1 MILYFSATGNNE
13 FAAHILAGELKDRT
27 VSVNDILKQRKQ
39 WKFYSETPFVFVV
52 PIYAW
57 RIPAQIEEM
66 LKKAEF
72 RGNSAIYIV
81 ATMGEHAAR
90 AGEYCRKI
98 CKRRGLDYGGFA
110 AIQMPDN
117 YLVDNV
123 MPSREEAV
131 REVKKA
137 VPVLKKTAA
146 LIREGKKLPEAGGRK
161 KGDWF
166 LSGPV
171 CWGFRNF
178 MVPFSRFSVSEA
190 CVACGK
196 CVRECPVNNIT
207 LTDGKIRFGSKCMFC
222 LGCIHKCPAHAIDYK
237 GRAKKN
243 GYYQCPSLTEVQ
255 EEEKSL

>member
-1 MILYFSATGNNE
+1 MILYFSATGNNA
-13 FAAHILAGELKDRT
+13 FAAQILEQELKDR
-27 VSVNDILKQRKQ
+27 SVAIHEILKEGKPWEFR
-39 WKFYSETPFVFVV
+39 SSTPFVFVV
-52 PIYAW
+52 PVYAW
-57 RIPAQIEEM
+57 RIPARIENM
-66 LKKAEF
+66 LRTARF
-72 RGNSAIYIV
+72 CGSRRVYIV

-117 YLVDNV
+117 YLVDNA

-131 REVKKA
+131 TEVRKA

-146 LIREGKKLPEAGGRK
+146 LIREGKKLPEAGRRK

-178 MVPFSRFSVSEA
+178 MVPFSRFTVSEA

-207 LTDGKIRFGSKCMFC
+207 LDKGKIHFGSRCMFC

-237 GRAKKN
+237 GRAAKN
-243 GYYQCPSLTEVQ
+243 GYYQCPSPYEVLERTEQ
-255 EEEKSL
+255 